1 MKCDGGALN
10 YSFLLALLVII
21 QKWYSFSYS
30 VSSTFMELPIICH
43 CNNSFKDYIYKL
55 ENYFYF
61 PSSYAFDVGPNHS
74 PYLGQIS
81 VKKQTEILNL
91 L

>member
-21 QKWYSFSYS
+21 QKWYFFSYS

-43 CNNSFKDYIYKL
+43 CNNSFRNYIYKL
-55 ENYFYF
+55 ENNFYLPF
-61 PSSYAFDVGPNHS
+61 
-74 PYLGQIS
+74 I
-81 VKKQTEILNL
+81 KKVVLKMIEPLIIQNDMQVFH
-91 L
+91 